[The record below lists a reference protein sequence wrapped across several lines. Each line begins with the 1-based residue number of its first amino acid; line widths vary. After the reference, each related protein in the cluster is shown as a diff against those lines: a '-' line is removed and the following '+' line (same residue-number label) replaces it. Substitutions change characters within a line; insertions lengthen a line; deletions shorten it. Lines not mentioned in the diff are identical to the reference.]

1 MTCFSL
7 GGKALSLFLMMLKLT
22 ELWNGLCLVVS
33 GRMVICSAP
42 SRLLVHEK
50 IADQFLDKLVKWTNN
65 IKISDPFEEG
75 LYRGERVLKF
85 VSNAR
90 KGRCNC
96 PLRRSSS

>member
-1 MTCFSL
+1 ML
-7 GGKALSLFLMMLKLT
+7 G
-22 ELWNGLCLVVS
+22 
-33 GRMVICSAP
+33 
-42 SRLLVHEK
+42 K

-75 LYRGERVLKF
+75 LYRLLAKSYILNLCSRRERVLKF

>member
-1 MTCFSL
+1 
-7 GGKALSLFLMMLKLT
+7 MMLKLT

-42 SRLLVHEK
+42 SRLLVHVRK

-75 LYRGERVLKF
+75 LYTKSYILNLCSRRERVLKF